1 MRRLLLV
8 SCFVSS
14 LALADAVDLS
24 VDARVMKGKL
34 PAVQVNI
41 LEPIAGFH
49 LVLEGG
55 GGEKLDVKGGGKPG
69 TTRSISLPQKG
80 EGVTHWK
87 GELSVNAPNAMV
99 SQMALEFDT
108 EILGRMKLEVKN
120 EDIDLPHRK
129 VGFTSNHVVTKAHLK
144 VLTESGALAV
154 DDDLPF
160 DGADAGTKLE
170 ATWPQTSSR
179 VMTVDLRVFDRAG
192 LYDSV
197 EVTQWQVDI
206 PHEEVNF
213 DSGKWDVRD
222 DEKGKLD
229 ASYKLIA
236 DAVEKYGKL
245 ATIKLFIAGHTD
257 TVGAN
262 AANRTLSLNRAKA
275 IGSYLRRK
283 GLGLPVFYEGFGEE
297 ALLVQTA
304 DETAEPKNRR
314 AEYIIAIDSPTP
326 TNMPFTPH
334 WQKL

>member
-1 MRRLLLV
+1 
-8 SCFVSS
+8 
-14 LALADAVDLS
+14 
-24 VDARVMKGKL
+24 
-34 PAVQVNI
+34 
-41 LEPIAGFH
+41 
-49 LVLEGG
+49 
-55 GGEKLDVKGGGKPG
+55 
-69 TTRSISLPQKG
+69 
-80 EGVTHWK
+80 
-87 GELSVNAPNAMV
+87 
-99 SQMALEFDT
+99 
-108 EILGRMKLEVKN
+108 
-120 EDIDLPHRK
+120 
-129 VGFTSNHVVTKAHLK
+129 
-144 VLTESGALAV
+144 
-154 DDDLPF
+154 
-160 DGADAGTKLE
+160 
-170 ATWPQTSSR
+170 
-179 VMTVDLRVFDRAG
+179 MTVDLRVFDRAG